1 MINDNL
7 REKIQEEIDIID
19 NEIGEEVINE
29 NYRTVLESVKN
40 LGDGH
45 DLNGLERHKLWK
57 TLKHKFP
64 KNLNAVPVGKRDKDG
79 KIVTDHTELKQLYLK
94 TYAQR
99 LRNRPIK
106 DKFEHIKEL
115 KEDLFN
121 DRLKLS
127 LEKKTKPWTMA
138 SLMSAIK
145 LLKKNKA
152 RDPHGWANELFQDGV
167 AGQQLKLSILH
178 ILNQMKDKNEIP
190 EFIRKAD
197 VCTIY
202 KGKGS
207 KNDLLN
213 DRGVF
218 VVTILRSILMRLIYM
233 DCYKVLDESM
243 SDSQVGARK
252 GKNIRNHIWIVNGII
267 TDVLS
272 TKSRKPIDVQI
283 FDFKQCFDGLW
294 LKECMNDVYKAGLND
309 DKFALLCTLRTQV

>member
-1 MINDNL
+1 MINGNL
-7 REKIQEEIDIID
+7 RQKIQEEIDIID

-45 DLNGLERHKLWK
+45 DLNVLERHKLWK

-64 KNLNAVPVGKRDKDG
+64 KNLDAVSVEKRDKDG

-94 TYAQR
+94 AYTQR
-99 LRNRPIK
+99 LRNKPIK

-138 SLMSAIK
+138 NLMSAIK

-167 AGQQLKLSILH
+167 GGQQLKLLILH
-178 ILNQMKDKNEIP
+178 ILNQMKDKNYESYC
-190 EFIRKAD
+190 R
-197 VCTIY
+197 
-202 KGKGS
+202 S
-207 KNDLLN
+207 K
-213 DRGVF
+213 
-218 VVTILRSILMRLIYM
+218 RL
-233 DCYKVLDESM
+233 
-243 SDSQVGARK
+243 QV
-252 GKNIRNHIWIVNGII
+252 
-267 TDVLS
+267 
-272 TKSRKPIDVQI
+272 
-283 FDFKQCFDGLW
+283 
-294 LKECMNDVYKAGLND
+294 
-309 DKFALLCTLRTQV
+309 

>member
-1 MINDNL
+1 M
-7 REKIQEEIDIID
+7 
-19 NEIGEEVINE
+19 
-29 NYRTVLESVKN
+29 
-40 LGDGH
+40 
-45 DLNGLERHKLWK
+45 
-57 TLKHKFP
+57 
-64 KNLNAVPVGKRDKDG
+64 
-79 KIVTDHTELKQLYLK
+79 TDHHELKQLYLK

-283 FDFKQCFDGLW
+283 FDFKQCFDSLW